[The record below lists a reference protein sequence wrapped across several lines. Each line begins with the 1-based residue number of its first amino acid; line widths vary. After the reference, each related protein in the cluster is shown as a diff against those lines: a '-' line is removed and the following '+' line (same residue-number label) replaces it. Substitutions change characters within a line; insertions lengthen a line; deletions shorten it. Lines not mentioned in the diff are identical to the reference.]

1 MPHVKD
7 KDELWALVLLQ
18 RIIDRDQQDR
28 DALPGSAVRHV
39 KDAARILR
47 PDARRRSA
55 RSNHKECPDRFCPP
69 LRNEDILR

>member
-7 KDELWALVLLQ
+7 KDELWALALLQ
-18 RIIDRDQQDR
+18 RIIDRDRQDR

-47 PDARRRSA
+47 RRQAAKR
-55 RSNHKECPDRFCPP
+55 KT
-69 LRNEDILR
+69 